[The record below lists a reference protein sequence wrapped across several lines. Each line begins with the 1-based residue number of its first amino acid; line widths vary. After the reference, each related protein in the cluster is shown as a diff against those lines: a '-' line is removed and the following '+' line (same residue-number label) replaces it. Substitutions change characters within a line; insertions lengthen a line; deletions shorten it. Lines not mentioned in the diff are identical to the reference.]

1 MTKLPE
7 GRKPLPREW
16 FIDRAKAVQPDN
28 EWPQSDDFS
37 DIDITGE
44 QDDKRR
50 NHKDVSDP
58 SEEI

>member
-37 DIDITGE
+37 DIRPMTKE
-44 QDDKRR
+44 ERKRAEER
-50 NHKDVSDP
+50 AKINR
-58 SEEI
+58 SEEE